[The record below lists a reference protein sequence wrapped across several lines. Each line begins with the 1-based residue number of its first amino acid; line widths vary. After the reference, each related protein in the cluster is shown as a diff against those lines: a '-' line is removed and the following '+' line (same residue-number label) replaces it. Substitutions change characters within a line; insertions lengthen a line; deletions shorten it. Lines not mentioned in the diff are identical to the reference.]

1 MASEKESNKSQKLP
15 AGREITLYLHDIVY
29 LLCIMI
35 VVLLLVFRV
44 VVVSGTSMN
53 MTFLDGDYLLLLSNT
68 LYHNPRQGDVIVVSK
83 ESFDDGAAF
92 VKRVIATE
100 GQTVDIDF
108 TAGIVY
114 VDGVALDEP
123 YTNTPTNVNGG
134 MIFPLV
140 VEEGCVFAMGD
151 NRNGSKDSRHPDIGM
166 IDTREVLGRAVFL
179 MFPGMGE
186 DENEAERDF
195 DRIGALN

>member
-29 LLCIMI
+29 LLCVMI

-83 ESFDDGAAF
+83 DSFDDGAAF

-151 NRNGSKDSRHPDIGM
+151 NRNISKDSRYPEIGLV
-166 IDTREVLGRAVFL
+166 DCREILGKAIFL
-179 MFPGMGE
+179 VIPGTN
-186 DENEAERDF
+186 DNRNPQPRDYT
-195 DRIGALN
+195 RIGVIE

>member
-151 NRNGSKDSRHPDIGM
+151 NRNISKDSRYPEIGLV
-166 IDTREVLGRAVFL
+166 DCREILGKAIFL
-179 MFPGMGE
+179 VIPGTN
-186 DENEAERDF
+186 DNRNPQPRDF
-195 DRIGALN
+195 TRIGVIE

>member
-1 MASEKESNKSQKLP
+1 MASEKETNKSQKLP

-151 NRNGSKDSRHPDIGM
+151 NRNISKDSRYPEIGLV
-166 IDTREVLGRAVFL
+166 DCREILGKAIFL
-179 MFPGMGE
+179 VIPGTN
-186 DENEAERDF
+186 DNRNPQPRDYT
-195 DRIGALN
+195 RIGVIE